1 MIRAAVLGDSP
12 HVLHGQST
20 HASGMSVAVTIPLQT
35 APGWFSVL
43 RFGVATEWRRSGDGR
58 ELENAPAVRDD
69 VPRVLLVPEVI
80 GERIRAVAAH

>member
-1 MIRAAVLGDSP
+1 M
-12 HVLHGQST
+12 
-20 HASGMSVAVTIPLQT
+20 
-35 APGWFSVL
+35 L